1 MDLRLKGKSALVCAA
16 SQGLGRAAAE
26 ALAAEGCRVAICSRR
41 EDAIR
46 RTAQEIARATGADV
60 IPLTA
65 DVSRADDIERL
76 VASAAAALGGLDVLV
91 TNAGGPRPG
100 TFDALSDADW
110 YDAVDL
116 LLMSAVRLSREA
128 IPHMRRRGGGRIIL
142 ITSVAVKQ
150 PVPGLMLSN
159 AVRTAVVGFSKTL
172 ARELAA
178 DGITVN
184 CVAPGYTRTS
194 RAIQLAE
201 ATAAREGRPVEEVE
215 RRTVADVPTGRLGEP
230 RELADLIAFLASE
243 RSSYTTGTVIQVDGG
258 AVAGLF

>member
-1 MDLRLKGKSALVCAA
+1 MDLRLTGKSALVSAA

-46 RTAQEIARATGADV
+46 RAAQEIARASGADV

-215 RRTVADVPTGRLGEP
+215 RRTVANVPTGRLGEP